1 MTIDIDGTIGAA
13 AEFPDIVA
21 AIEQAPHLASGLA
34 MLALEEVRRGIVTG
48 EGATTR
54 GRVHFS
60 RTIDATDA
68 AMCEMILIAAGGDA
82 GKPVTREEAE
92 LLFDIH
98 EAGLERVDNGH
109 FDDLFVKAIAHHVL
123 AAAGHAVPPRAAALA
138 RNTPIAKW
146 ATAEE
151 CETIGREIAGWLD
164 RRVRSN
170 RRAGGALQTIA
181 TLLVGAGISAV
192 PMSSSL
198 AALLDFAA

>member
-92 LLFDIH
+92 VLFDIH
-98 EAGLERVDNGH
+98 EAALEREDNGH

-123 AAAGHAVPPRAAALA
+123 AATGRPVPPRAVALNRKIAIADWAAAGDGQTLD
-138 RNTPIAKW
+138 
-146 ATAEE
+146 
-151 CETIGREIAGWLD
+151 REIAAWLD
-164 RRVRSN
+164 AHVRRNRRV
-170 RRAGGALQTIA
+170 GGPLTTITALLIG
-181 TLLVGAGISAV
+181 VGSV
-192 PMSSSL
+192 PVASSL
-198 AALLDFAA
+198 TALLDFAG